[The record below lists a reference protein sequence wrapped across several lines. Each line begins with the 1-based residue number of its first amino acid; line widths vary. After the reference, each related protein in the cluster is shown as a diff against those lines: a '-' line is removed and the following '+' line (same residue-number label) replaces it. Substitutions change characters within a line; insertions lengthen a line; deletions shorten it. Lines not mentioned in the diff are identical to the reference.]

1 MKTLEV
7 LLTQAPMSEPSAMH
21 SDARFV
27 DAEMLLEMTLSASP
41 VSSGLAC
48 NDNNT
53 PMTVAAGRRRIR

>member
-53 PMTVAAGRRRIR
+53 SGGAGLLMD